1 MSEIMREE
9 PGEEFLPGSSYCD
22 GRERC
27 LPYVPRTDRIAGP
40 MEDADTQER
49 VRGLRERVDEVD
61 RELIRAL
68 NERARIVQEIMSLKA
83 ETGAP
88 VYDPR
93 REEEILQRV
102 VEQNEGPI
110 YDSSMRDIF
119 ELILH
124 RIRDLE
130 IQRGEFQR

>member
-1 MSEIMREE
+1 
-9 PGEEFLPGSSYCD
+9 
-22 GRERC
+22 
-27 LPYVPRTDRIAGP
+27 
-40 MEDADTQER
+40 MEDAALQER
-49 VRGLRERVDEVD
+49 VQELRERVDEVD

-68 NERARIVQEIMSLKA
+68 NERARIVQEIMALKA
-83 ETGAP
+83 EVGSP
-88 VYDPR
+88 VYDPK

-102 VEQNEGPI
+102 VEQNTGPI

>member
-1 MSEIMREE
+1 
-9 PGEEFLPGSSYCD
+9 
-22 GRERC
+22 
-27 LPYVPRTDRIAGP
+27 
-40 MEDADTQER
+40 MEDAESQEQ
-49 VRGLRERVDEVD
+49 VRKLRERVDLVD

-68 NERARIVQEIMSLKA
+68 NERARLVQEIMALKT

-102 VEQNEGPI
+102 IEQNEGPI

-119 ELILH
+119 VLILH
-124 RIRDLE
+124 RIRDME
-130 IQRGEFQR
+130 IQRGEFRR

>member
-1 MSEIMREE
+1 M
-9 PGEEFLPGSSYCD
+9 
-22 GRERC
+22 
-27 LPYVPRTDRIAGP
+27 A
-40 MEDADTQER
+40 DAETQEK
-49 VRGLRERVDEVD
+49 VRDLRERVDEVD
-61 RELIRAL
+61 RTLIDAL
-68 NERARIVQEIMSLKA
+68 SERARIVQEIMVLKA
-83 ETGAP
+83 EAGAP

-102 VEQNEGPI
+102 VEQNPGPI

-119 ELILH
+119 EIILH

>member
-1 MSEIMREE
+1 MQ
-9 PGEEFLPGSSYCD
+9 
-22 GRERC
+22 
-27 LPYVPRTDRIAGP
+27 
-40 MEDADTQER
+40 DAEAQER

-68 NERARIVQEIMSLKA
+68 NERARIVQEIMALKA

-130 IQRGEFQR
+130 IQRGEFSR